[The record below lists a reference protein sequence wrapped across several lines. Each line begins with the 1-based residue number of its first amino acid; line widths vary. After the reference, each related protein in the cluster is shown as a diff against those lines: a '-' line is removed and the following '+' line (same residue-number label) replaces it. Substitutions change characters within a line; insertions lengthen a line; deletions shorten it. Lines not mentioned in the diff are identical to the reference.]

1 MEVTLIQ
8 VPQDPISTIYI
19 AARACYSD
27 KKIAELAKEAK
38 EKSEESKLKL
48 IKAVMSSGH
57 LSTTEHVSFTFAID
71 GMTRIYTQ
79 QLVRH
84 RLAAYSQQSQRYVR
98 MHDIIEE
105 IMENAKLDFGDAP
118 EKLESY
124 RLEVTEAIES
134 YNKMVD
140 ELIESGMDSE
150 EACEHARL
158 LLPNATPS
166 NILVTM
172 NLREIM
178 HVCNIRMCTRAQ
190 KEIRK
195 VFTTLARMIIE
206 LFPFLKD
213 YLVPKC
219 KALGYCDEHKSCGMM
234 PKKEVVLT
242 AYQNWKKQND
252 LQPDKQ
258 MV

>member
-8 VPQDPISTIYI
+8 APQNPIDTIYI
-19 AARACYSD
+19 ACRTCYSD
-27 KKIAELAKEAK
+27 KKIAELAKEALT
-38 EKSEESKLKL
+38 KSEESKLKL
-48 IKAVMSSGH
+48 IKTVMSSGH

-84 RLAAYSQQSQRYVR
+84 RVAAYSQQSQRYVR

-105 IMENAKLDFGDAP
+105 IMENAKLDFNDAP

-124 RLEVTEAIES
+124 RLEVTEAFDN
-134 YNKMVD
+134 YNKMVE
-140 ELIESGMDSE
+140 ELIESGMDAE

-178 HVCNIRMCTRAQ
+178 HVCNIRMCIRAQ
-190 KEIRK
+190 KEIRS
-195 VFTTLARMIIE
+195 VFTILAKLITD
-206 LFPFLKD
+206 LYPFLKD

-219 KALGYCDEHKSCGMM
+219 KMLGYCDERKSCGAM
-234 PKKEVVLT
+234 PKKEVVLNI
-242 AYQNWKKQND
+242 YRDWKNQDD
-252 LQPDKQ
+252 LHSDK
-258 MV
+258 